1 MLNFSA
7 SLVVVVLS
15 SLHGGTHVS
24 INVAVANWVGLIEGE
39 KKTMGYYGRI
49 GPVTSSP
56 IQSNATNNEP
66 QRPPNRL
73 AMTNAVAVEPAPLV
87 WARSCAAVASFPP
100 PRRRRAAGAIR
111 ASTASGRTEGA
122 GELPAPLLPNAR
134 RRGRDPLW
142 HGGGFSLGVDLGDA
156 RTGLA
161 VGRGITLPRPLTV
174 RTSRSLGSS
183 STAQSQP
190 HQIEAQLEMTA
201 GSEAPRAEARAY
213 AARRGSATGDVSHGF
228 FSCALC

>member
-1 MLNFSA
+1 
-7 SLVVVVLS
+7 
-15 SLHGGTHVS
+15 
-24 INVAVANWVGLIEGE
+24 
-39 KKTMGYYGRI
+39 
-49 GPVTSSP
+49 
-56 IQSNATNNEP
+56 
-66 QRPPNRL
+66 
-73 AMTNAVAVEPAPLV
+73 MTNAVAVEPAPLV

-174 RTSRSLGSS
+174 LKLRGQKLELTLLDVARQQEADELIIGLPVSADGRETPQSNKVRSVVGRLAVQA
-183 STAQSQP
+183 AQRGVKKS
-190 HQIEAQLEMTA
+190 
-201 GSEAPRAEARAY
+201 ARDTQSDAY
-213 AARRGSATGDVSHGF
+213 AAVMILKRYFTSSGQGAKIVLPRQPELQDKLIVQSRQDAEI
-228 FSCALC
+228 

>member
-1 MLNFSA
+1 
-7 SLVVVVLS
+7 
-15 SLHGGTHVS
+15 
-24 INVAVANWVGLIEGE
+24 
-39 KKTMGYYGRI
+39 MGYYGRI

>member
-1 MLNFSA
+1 MK
-7 SLVVVVLS
+7 
-15 SLHGGTHVS
+15 
-24 INVAVANWVGLIEGE
+24 EK